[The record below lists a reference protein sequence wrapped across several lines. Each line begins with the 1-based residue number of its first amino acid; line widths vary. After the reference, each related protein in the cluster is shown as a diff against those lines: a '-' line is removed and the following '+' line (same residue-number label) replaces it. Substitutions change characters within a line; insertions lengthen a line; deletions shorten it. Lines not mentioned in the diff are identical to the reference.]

1 MKRLA
6 KWFVSILFILIV
18 TFGIAFWLRPLS
30 VFRVFNQAQM
40 YFIPAQ
46 SSFIE
51 VGEYRIHY
59 YSLGPAD
66 GPVAVLVHG
75 LGGRSED
82 WGKLAPY
89 LARAGYRVYLPDLP
103 GYGQSDKPADF
114 SYSVKDEAAVVSG
127 FFDALGLK
135 QVDLGGWSMGGWIV
149 QLVAAEHPAKI
160 RKLMLLDSA
169 GLYVKPEW
177 DLKLF
182 TPVSPAELEK
192 FDALLMPHP
201 PQLPTFIAN
210 DILRTSHEHAW
221 IIRRAIDSMLTGRD
235 TTDALLPTLKMPVLI
250 VWGEVDQI
258 TPLSQGQKM
267 HQLIPQSQMNIV
279 PGCGHLAPNE
289 CAGEIGPAMVSFL
302 KQ

>member
-149 QLVAAEHPAKI
+149 QLVAAEHPERI